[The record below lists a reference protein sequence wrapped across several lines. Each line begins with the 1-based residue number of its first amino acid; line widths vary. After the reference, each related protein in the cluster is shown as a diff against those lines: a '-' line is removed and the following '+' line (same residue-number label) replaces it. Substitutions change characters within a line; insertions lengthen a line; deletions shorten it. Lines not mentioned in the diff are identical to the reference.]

1 MEPIKYIPQ
10 NQRDELWGLTVCS
23 VGYQKVMPGE
33 EYPPRKHN
41 PEYMFN
47 PSNGRILPEY
57 QLLYITDGQGVLK
70 TRHGGEFEL
79 CPGDMFLIFPGEWHT
94 YSPDSATGWKE
105 YWIGFR
111 GVNVDNRVKSGFFS
125 VENPL
130 YHIGYDEI
138 MIELYR
144 EAINTATRQEPYFQQ
159 LLAGIVN
166 HLLGLMFM
174 TGSNRLLQHDNGTA
188 QLIDKAKAFLQESVE
203 TEISMPEV
211 AEHLNI
217 SYTKFRRLFKEY
229 TGQSPAQYFI
239 NLRVHRAKEMLR
251 GSSIPI
257 KEISYM
263 LHFETPEYFATMF
276 KKRTGQS
283 PTDFRKN

>member
-1 MEPIKYIPQ
+1 
-10 NQRDELWGLTVCS
+10 
-23 VGYQKVMPGE
+23 
-33 EYPPRKHN
+33 
-41 PEYMFN
+41 
-47 PSNGRILPEY
+47 
-57 QLLYITDGQGVLK
+57 
-70 TRHGGEFEL
+70 
-79 CPGDMFLIFPGEWHT
+79 
-94 YSPDSATGWKE
+94 
-105 YWIGFR
+105 
-111 GVNVDNRVKSGFFS
+111 
-125 VENPL
+125 
-130 YHIGYDEI
+130 
-138 MIELYR
+138 
-144 EAINTATRQEPYFQQ
+144 
-159 LLAGIVN
+159 
-166 HLLGLMFM
+166 M

-239 NLRVHRAKEMLR
+239 NLRIHRAKEMLR

-263 LHFETPEYFATMF
+263 LHFETPEYFATLF